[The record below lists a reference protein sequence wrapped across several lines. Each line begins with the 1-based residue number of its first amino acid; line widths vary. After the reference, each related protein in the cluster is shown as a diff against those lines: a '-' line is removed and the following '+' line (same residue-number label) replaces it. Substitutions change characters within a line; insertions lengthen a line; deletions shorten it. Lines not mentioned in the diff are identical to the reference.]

1 MASEHAS
8 CQSCGDSLISPLFC
22 FSCNSLQTIS
32 DDIDHFE
39 VMGFPHCFE
48 IDSVELENRYQRLTL
63 EMHPDF
69 FGAAPEKQKRLSE
82 KSSVMLNAAYS
93 YLREPASRARY
104 LLSLFAREKNLQTD
118 ELPEGFLKEMFIL
131 QESLDEILES
141 CDQSDLFKMNEDL
154 QNRYASIESNYA
166 TLFKNLKTS
175 LDNTEILQQL
185 QTQLNAERYLRRLL
199 DRINSE

>member
-1 MASEHAS
+1 MASEHTS

-39 VMGFPHCFE
+39 VMGMPHCFE
-48 IDSVELENRYQRLTL
+48 IDSEELENLYQRLTL

-69 FGAAPEKQKRLSE
+69 FGAAPEEQKRLSE

-93 YLREPASRARY
+93 TLREPASRAGY
-104 LLSLFAREKNLQTD
+104 LLSLFAKGKNLQTD
-118 ELPEGFLKEMFIL
+118 KLPEGFLQDMFIF

-141 CDQSDLFKMNEDL
+141 GDQSALCKMNEDL
-154 QNRYASIESNYA
+154 QDRYNFIESNYA
-166 TLFKNLKTS
+166 SLFKKLES
-175 LDNTEILQQL
+175 SPENTEILQQL
-185 QTQLNAERYLRRLL
+185 QTQLNTERYLRRLL
-199 DRINSE
+199 DRINS

>member
-1 MASEHAS
+1 MASEHTS

-22 FSCNSLQTIS
+22 FSCNSLQTVS
-32 DDIDHFE
+32 DDIDHFK
-39 VMGFPHCFE
+39 VMGLPHCFE
-48 IDSVELENRYQRLTL
+48 IDSAELENLYQRLTL

-69 FGAAPEKQKRLSE
+69 FVEAPEKQKHLSE

-93 YLREPASRARY
+93 TLRELSSRAKY
-104 LLSLFAREKNLQTD
+104 LLPLLDREKSLETD
-118 ELPEGFLKEMFIL
+118 ALPERFLQEMFTF

-141 CDQSDLFKMNEDL
+141 DDQSALCKMNEDL

-166 TLFKNLKTS
+166 ALFKKFETS
-175 LDNTEILQQL
+175 PENHEILQQL

>member
-1 MASEHAS
+1 MASEHTS

-22 FSCNSLQTIS
+22 FSCNSLQTVS
-32 DDIDHFE
+32 DDIDHFK
-39 VMGFPHCFE
+39 VLGLPHCFE
-48 IDSVELENRYQRLTL
+48 IDSAELENLYQRLTL

-69 FGAAPEKQKRLSE
+69 FVEAPEKQKHLSE

-93 YLREPASRARY
+93 TLLEPSSRAKY
-104 LLSLFAREKNLQTD
+104 LLLLLDREKSLETD
-118 ELPEGFLKEMFIL
+118 ALPEGFLQEMFTF

-141 CDQSDLFKMNEDL
+141 DDQSALCKMNEDL
-154 QNRYASIESNYA
+154 QNRHTFIEANY
-166 TLFKNLKTS
+166 TDLFKKFKTS
-175 LDNTEILQQL
+175 PENHEILQQL

>member
-1 MASEHAS
+1 MASEYTS

-39 VMGFPHCFE
+39 VMGMPHCFE
-48 IDSVELENRYQRLTL
+48 IDSEELENLYQRLTL

-69 FGAAPEKQKRLSE
+69 FGAAPEEQKRLSE

-93 YLREPASRARY
+93 TLREPASRAGY
-104 LLSLFAREKNLQTD
+104 LLSLFAKGKNLQTD
-118 ELPEGFLKEMFIL
+118 KLPEGFLQDMFIF

-141 CDQSDLFKMNEDL
+141 GDQSALCKMNEDL
-154 QNRYASIESNYA
+154 QDRYNFIESNYA
-166 TLFKNLKTS
+166 SLFKKLETS
-175 LDNTEILQQL
+175 PENTEILQQL
-185 QTQLNAERYLRRLL
+185 QTQLNTERYLRRLL
-199 DRINSE
+199 DRINS

>member
-1 MASEHAS
+1 MTSQHTS

-32 DDIDHFE
+32 DDLDHFK
-39 VMGFPHCFE
+39 VMGFPHYFE

-63 EMHPDF
+63 GMHPDF
-69 FGAAPEKQKRLSE
+69 FGAAPEKQKCLSE

-93 YLREPASRARY
+93 SLREPASRARY
-104 LLSLFAREKNLQTD
+104 LLSLFARKKNLQTD
-118 ELPEGFLKEMFIL
+118 SLPEGFLQEMFTL
-131 QESLDEILES
+131 QESLDEMIES
-141 CDQSDLFKMNEDL
+141 CDQSDLCKMNEDL
-154 QNRYASIESNYA
+154 QNRYVSIESSYA
-166 TLFKNLKTS
+166 TLFKKFKTS
-175 LDNTEILQQL
+175 PENTETLQQL

>member
-39 VMGFPHCFE
+39 VMGLPHCFE

-69 FGAAPEKQKRLSE
+69 FGAAPEKQKLLSE

-104 LLSLFAREKNLQTD
+104 LLSLFARGNSLQTD
-118 ELPEGFLKEMFIL
+118 ELPEGFLQEMFTL
-131 QESLDEILES
+131 QESLDEMLES
-141 CDQSDLFKMNEDL
+141 CDQSELFKMNEDL

-166 TLFKNLKTS
+166 ALFKKFKTS
-175 LDNTEILQQL
+175 PENTEILQQL

-199 DRINSE
+199 DRINS

>member
-1 MASEHAS
+1 MASEHTS

-32 DDIDHFE
+32 DDLDHFK
-39 VMGFPHCFE
+39 VMGLPHCFE
-48 IDSVELENRYQRLTL
+48 IDSVELEDLYQRLTL

-69 FGAAPEKQKRLSE
+69 FGAAPENQKRLSE

-93 YLREPASRARY
+93 SLREPTSRARY

-118 ELPEGFLKEMFIL
+118 ALPEGFLQEMFTL
-131 QESLDEILES
+131 QEELDEMLES
-141 CDQSDLFKMNEDL
+141 CDQSDLSKMNEDL

-166 TLFKNLKTS
+166 TLFKNFKTS